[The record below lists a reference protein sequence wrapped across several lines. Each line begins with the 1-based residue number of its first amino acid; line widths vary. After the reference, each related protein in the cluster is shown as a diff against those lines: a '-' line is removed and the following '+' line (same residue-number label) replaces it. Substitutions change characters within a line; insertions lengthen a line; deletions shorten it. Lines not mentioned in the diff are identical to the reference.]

1 MNQLKSL
8 TLLLLWMLCAPLM
21 SVAHAQ
27 SATPPSPAP
36 YDALAEILEN
46 EQTRTQLIEQLH
58 LLSEQQKLP
67 ASQTQAAQDS
77 PAASPSEQTDEPSK
91 TKQLADTTRNIA
103 GDMGKQ
109 FHSLANVIQSLL
121 MGDIDGDN
129 GNFKMS
135 KFVSASIN
143 LGLVIIATW
152 VIFWLLRRLARPIFT
167 RLSHWSRHSESNSES
182 NSESIH
188 EHIAVA
194 HNDEATNEAH
204 SSSKTPVLR
213 LVVGVAVA
221 AVVDILA
228 LGLAYAAGSLIA
240 TFVIGQTGE
249 LTTQASLF
257 LNAFLVIELLKA
269 GLRVLFSSGYDGLR
283 LLPIN
288 GREARYWNRWFAL
301 LIGLVGY
308 GVMVLEPLVNINVSP
323 TLSQAINTLIMLI
336 AFIYAVIVILKNRL
350 RLRRAIRLQAEKSTL
365 SAGQFSLIL
374 LSRTWHLIALAYF
387 ATVFVLTLLS
397 PAEAL
402 PFVLYAT
409 LKTLA
414 VIVVAILL
422 STLLSQTIGRHIS
435 LSDDL
440 RRKLPL
446 LEPRINSYVPTAL
459 RFLRILIVSMAVL
472 LVLNAWYIVDLNAW
486 YESEAGGKLMSK
498 VIAVAII
505 LAVAALLWVLLAS
518 LIEHK
523 LNPETGSGQPSA
535 RAQTLLLLF
544 RNALAITLATMTFMI
559 ALSQI
564 GINIGPLIAGAGVLG
579 LAIGFGAQ
587 KLVQDIITGVFIQI
601 ENAMNTGDV
610 VTLAGITG
618 TAEKLSIRSV
628 GIRDLSGTYHIIP
641 FSSVDTV
648 SNYMREFGYHVG
660 EYRVAY
666 RESIDAAIN
675 QLQLAF
681 DELAASQDMKREV
694 LDALEVSGVVALA
707 DSSVNIR
714 VRIKTTPGMQWAVG
728 RAYNRLVKQ
737 YFEQA
742 GIEIPFPH
750 STVYFGVDKAGS
762 APAANVQLMEH
773 AVEQAATEERQ
784 AKPLNVKLKAKPTAA
799 SHLSDD
805 APNDNDD

>member
-27 SATPPSPAP
+27 SATTPSPAP
-36 YDALAEILEN
+36 YEALAEILEN

-67 ASQTQAAQDS
+67 ASQTQAAQGS
-77 PAASPSEQTDEPSK
+77 PAASPSEQTGEPSK

-167 RLSHWSRHSESNSES
+167 RLSHWSRHSES
-182 NSESIH
+182 IH
-188 EHIAVA
+188 EHNAVT
-194 HNDEATNEAH
+194 HNDKATNEAN
-204 SSSKTPVLR
+204 SPNKTPVLR

-221 AVVDILA
+221 AVVDVLA

-288 GREARYWNRWFAL
+288 GQEARYWNRWFAL

-323 TLSQAINTLIMLI
+323 TLSQAINTLIMLV

-422 STLLSQTIGRHIS
+422 STLLSQTIGRHIN

-618 TAEKLSIRSV
+618 TAERLSIRSV
-628 GIRDLSGTYHIIP
+628 GIRDINGTYHIIP

-660 EYRVAY
+660 VYRVAY
-666 RESIDAAIN
+666 RESIDAAIE

-681 DELAASQDMKREV
+681 DELAANKDMKHEV

-762 APAANVQLMEH
+762 APAANVQLMEQ
-773 AVEQAATEERQ
+773 AVELAATEERQ
-784 AKPLNVKLKAKPTAA
+784 AKPLSVKLKAKSSAA
-799 SHLSDD
+799 SNPSDD
-805 APNDNDD
+805 APMTTTTS